1 MALASLIHRNS
12 LGIAHILYH
21 ALKSILL
28 RCDVYEKP
36 VCLLSRHLWNL
47 RMEQNAS
54 LNVTKYMLIN
64 LVAYITAFLT
74 VGVLHQGRLAQPG
87 GSIHEHQSCL
97 TRL

>member
-1 MALASLIHRNS
+1 
-12 LGIAHILYH
+12 
-21 ALKSILL
+21 
-28 RCDVYEKP
+28 
-36 VCLLSRHLWNL
+36 
-47 RMEQNAS
+47 MEQNAS